1 MSDGV
6 CNNLNSNHSKHWG
19 ATGIPMRRFS
29 ATAYECNNIQIN
41 TLLTISYLAVG
52 TAAPRGG
59 FNPSS
64 LPSTRDIST
73 ALHKSIMPEDTTLT
87 SKGLTLMTMQFA
99 QFLDHDITLT
109 PEQGKLSS
117 GICFLIFF
125 LFKNLTAAMKI
136 FLLGMKIQMRRD
148 LMYEDVSISLSMKQC
163 LEIPLA
169 IPSPD
174 LMPSVWTATPGSR

>member
-1 MSDGV
+1 MMLEELLEDCKLGNGFCYTPIGQEAVCDPLLCSDRYRRSDGV

-19 ATGIPMRRFS
+19 ATGIAMRRFS
-29 ATAYECNNIQIN
+29 ATAYECKNIQIN
-41 TLLTISYLAVG
+41 RLLTVSYLAVG

-109 PEQGKLSS
+109 PEQGKVSS

-125 LFKNLTAAMKI
+125 F
-136 FLLGMKIQMRRD
+136 
-148 LMYEDVSISLSMKQC
+148 
-163 LEIPLA
+163 
-169 IPSPD
+169 
-174 LMPSVWTATPGSR
+174 SRT